1 MSKKKSEIQSF
12 EDLKVWQVARK
23 IRIEIFELVKK
34 FPDKEKF
41 RLTDQVIRSS
51 RSISDNISEGYGR
64 FHHQENIQFCRIG
77 RGSAY
82 ELINHLITAY
92 DCSYITDKELNYH
105 KNQVTRCIQM
115 INGYI
120 RYFKKAKNDSNVQE
134 EQITYLAFDINQ
146 DPNNQ

>member
-1 MSKKKSEIQSF
+1 M
-12 EDLKVWQVARK
+12 KVWQVTRK

-105 KNQVTRCIQM
+105 KNQVTHCIQM

>member
-34 FPDKEKF
+34 FPNEEKF

-82 ELINHLITAY
+82 ELINHLVTAH
-92 DCSYITDKELNYH
+92 DCLYITDNELSYH

-120 RYFKKAKNDSNVQE
+120 RYLKKAKNDSNVQE
-134 EQITYLAFDINQ
+134 EQITYLAFDIDQ
-146 DPNNQ
+146 DTE